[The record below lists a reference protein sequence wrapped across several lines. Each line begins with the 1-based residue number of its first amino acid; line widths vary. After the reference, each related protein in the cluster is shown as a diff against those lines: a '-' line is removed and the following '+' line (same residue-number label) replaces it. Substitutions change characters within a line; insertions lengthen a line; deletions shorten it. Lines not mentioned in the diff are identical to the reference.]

1 VANDD
6 RIAELIGL
14 IYDAALD
21 PALWPQVVRRT
32 CLALEASCGHFQV
45 FERAAP
51 AKALITAPW
60 SADPSRLEPKL
71 LQSYYDY
78 YIALDLR
85 LHARAEDGRV
95 YTGDELVEPAV
106 LRRSEYLAD
115 FLSPLGIYHFCG
127 FATAVR
133 DGTQATFSLHRPRR
147 QHDFSATDKTV
158 LQVLAPHLVRAAEI
172 SRQVGQ
178 AREEMRM
185 AFSLL
190 DALPLGVTLL
200 DREGRA
206 VFFNRAAGAI
216 FARADGI
223 RLDRR
228 GQLCAAN
235 TLANAWLKKAIAS
248 CLGTSLEQMRAAG
261 DAAIVPRV
269 PKGRGYAVTVSP
281 AGMLPSPFGETAR
294 ARAVLL
300 LRDLDRRGEARP
312 EVLRRLYRLTPAE
325 ARLAALI
332 ADGLS
337 LKEAA
342 EALSVTPA
350 SARVTLKRA
359 FQKTGTRRQAELVR
373 LVLGEA
379 GLGFP
384 F

>member
-1 VANDD
+1 
-6 RIAELIGL
+6 
-14 IYDAALD
+14 
-21 PALWPQVVRRT
+21 
-32 CLALEASCGHFQV
+32 
-45 FERAAP
+45 
-51 AKALITAPW
+51 
-60 SADPSRLEPKL
+60 
-71 LQSYYDY
+71 
-78 YIALDLR
+78 
-85 LHARAEDGRV
+85 V

-190 DALPLGVTLL
+190 DALPVGVTLL